1 MSSFGVTPT
10 GFVAKTVQDILDDIE
25 AGEKTDFGSDINV
38 GAESILGQINGVIA
52 AALAENWEV
61 LNAVYR
67 SLYPGSATDE
77 ALDNVA
83 AITGVSRL
91 PATRSSM
98 VVTCTGTPGTP
109 LAANRV
115 VSTGNNDRY
124 FSLEAA
130 TIGGG
135 GTVDVEFQSEEFGPI
150 PGVAQTLTIETPV
163 AGWTSAAN
171 AADADFGRE
180 LETDADF
187 RLRREE
193 LLAAQGNAT
202 LESIRADLLSVDD
215 VERAFVYENPTD
227 VTDGRNLP
235 PKSVEAIVTGGDDL
249 EVATALF
256 NSKAAGIQTYGH
268 PPNDVTETVTD
279 SQGVD
284 HTVNFTRGD
293 EITIYFRVEVDVT
306 SDYPA
311 TGDQDIKDAIAAFGQ
326 TLGAGDDVISEKV
339 QSIVFSVEGVF
350 DLTLFYLDTTS
361 PPTGTA
367 NIPISVREIADIQ
380 TANIT
385 VVSTP
390 V

>member
-25 AGEKTDFGSDINV
+25 AGEKSDFGSGINV

-67 SLYPGSATDE
+67 SLYPGSATAE

-83 AITGVSRL
+83 AITGVGRL

-98 VVTCTGTPGTP
+98 IVTCTGTPGTP

-115 VSTGNNDRY
+115 VSTANNDRY
-124 FSLEAA
+124 FSVDAA
-130 TIGGG
+130 MIGGG

-227 VTDGRNLP
+227 VTDVRNLP
-235 PKSVEAIVTGGDDL
+235 PKSVEAIVTGGTDL
-249 EVATALF
+249 DVATALF
-256 NSKAAGIQTYGH
+256 NSKAAGIATYGH

-293 EITIYFRVEVDVT
+293 DVPIYFRVEVDVT

-350 DLTLFYLDTTS
+350 DLTLFRLDTTS
-361 PPTGTA
+361 PPSGTT
-367 NIPISVREIADIQ
+367 NISITVRQIADIQ
-380 TANIT
+380 TTNIV